1 MALKQKG
8 ETGMSE
14 TKEMQEQKRVRHIQ
28 EMKER
33 LRHHLGQSEP
43 PFLGKFE
50 SLKREEEFL
59 EHILFMEG
67 VDEQP
72 LFAVL
77 QSGGVLLP
85 APATLDDAQLSAK
98 LWEVIHAMALL
109 GHYLSR
115 TDHLSDRQLY
125 ERLWTEILPE
135 PTSIHP
141 TNPNAACY
149 IDILGG
155 CSDEDLLLNLKYY
168 ADEDERLSW
177 EEEYPED
184 AIPPHEPLPYD
195 RDSRLPEP
203 PSERVRSRDAC

>member
-1 MALKQKG
+1 
-8 ETGMSE
+8 MSK
-14 TKEMQEQKRVRHIQ
+14 TKEMQEQKRKRHIQ

-33 LRHHLGQSEP
+33 LQRHLRQAEV
-43 PFLGKFE
+43 PFLGNFE
-50 SLKREEEFL
+50 NSKKEEEFL
-59 EHILFMEG
+59 EHILYMEG
-67 VDEQP
+67 VDEQS
-72 LFAVL
+72 LFDVL
-77 QSGGVLLP
+77 ECGGVQLP
-85 APATLDDAQLSAK
+85 APATLDDARLPAK

-109 GHYLSR
+109 GHYLLR

-141 TNPNAACY
+141 CNPNAACY

-168 ADEDERLSW
+168 ADEDERLNW
-177 EEEYPED
+177 EEEYPDD
-184 AIPPHEPLPYD
+184 AIPPHEPPPFD

-203 PSERVRSRDAC
+203 PSELARSRDAC